1 MKYLSQRDKRW
12 SSLQLGKSN
21 VTVGSHGCVITS
33 IAMFSDW
40 YGEYKDPGTLSKS
53 LTFTST
59 GLLFWSSIGKVFKT
73 ITFKWRFY
81 SHDKKLITT
90 ALSSK
95 NDTVLLNVDRN
106 KHWVA
111 ALYHVPFVGYMA
123 ADPWTGY
130 RRLYKYSEVGGG
142 ALLTKKI

>member
-12 SSLQLGKSN
+12 SDLYLGPSKCK
-21 VTVGSHGCVITS
+21 VYAFGCTTTCIS
-33 IAMFSDW
+33 MFSDW
-40 YGEYKDPGTLSKS
+40 YGEYKDPGVLARS
-53 LTFTST
+53 LTYTKD
-59 GLLFWSSIGKVFKT
+59 GLLYWSSIGKVYKT

-90 ALSSK
+90 ALSSRW
-95 NDTVLLNVDRN
+95 DTVLLNVDRN

-123 ADPWTGY
+123 ADPWTGFK
-130 RRLYKYSEVGGG
+130 RLYKYNEVGGG
-142 ALLTKKI
+142 SILTRK

>member
-1 MKYLSQRDKRW
+1 MILLGQRDPKW
-12 SSLQLGKSN
+12 SAMKLGQSN

-40 YGEYKDPGTLSKS
+40 YKEYKDPGTLSKA

-59 GLLFWSSIGKVFKT
+59 GLLYWSSISKVFKT

-95 NDTVLLNVDRN
+95 WDTVLLNVDRN

-111 ALYHVPFVGYMA
+111 ALYHVPFVGYRCS
-123 ADPWTGY
+123 DPWTKTNRTY
-130 RRLYKYSEVGGG
+130 TYSEVGGG
-142 ALLTKKI
+142 ALLTKK

>member
-1 MKYLSQRDKRW
+1 MLSQRDARW
-12 SSLQLGKSN
+12 ATKLLGPSKC
-21 VTVGSHGCVITS
+21 TCYAFGCTTTS
-33 IAMFSDW
+33 ISMFSDW
-40 YGEYKDPGTLSKS
+40 YKEYKDPGTLAKS
-53 LTFTST
+53 LTYTNT
-59 GLLFWSSIGKVFKT
+59 GLLYWSSIAKVFKT

-142 ALLTKKI
+142 SILTRK